1 MADSIIIIIDCSK
14 SSEEYLKSYVV
25 TVNNILKNTHPDTL
39 VSIIL
44 INNSIE
50 YLCLNS
56 LENRSI
62 SINDISPNGTLFLYD
77 KFTAVI
83 NILLNFYIIN
93 KQKPP
98 TVILLCDNEDTSSRF
113 TNIKLMALQIAIA
126 KSCGWRFICLGL
138 IEDSVNLGRYIEC
151 DTNILYNATEQC
163 QKDLVDVLGNLL
175 GNKIIQQMAD
185 SLSNVKIN

>member
-1 MADSIIIIIDCSK
+1 MADSIIIIIDRSK
-14 SSEEYLKSYVV
+14 SFEEYLKSYIV
-25 TVNNILKNTHPDTL
+25 TVNNILKNIHPDTL
-39 VSIIL
+39 VSIVL

-56 LENRSI
+56 LGNRSI
-62 SINDISPNGTLFLYD
+62 SVNDINPDGELFLYD

-83 NILLNFYIIN
+83 NILLNFYLLN

-138 IEDSVNLGRYIEC
+138 VEDSVNLGRYVKC

-163 QKDLVDVLGNLL
+163 QKELVDMLSNLL
-175 GNKIIQQMAD
+175 GNKNIQQITE